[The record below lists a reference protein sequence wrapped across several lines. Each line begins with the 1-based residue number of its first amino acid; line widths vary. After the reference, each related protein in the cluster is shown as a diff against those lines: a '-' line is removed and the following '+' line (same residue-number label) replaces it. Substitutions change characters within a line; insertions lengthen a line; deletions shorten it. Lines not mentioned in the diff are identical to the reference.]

1 VRSRLGYRGWTM
13 SFSLP
18 RFLRRVQPSDLQRYF
33 SARAILFS
41 EPINWTA
48 KSSALV
54 DSVKTAIEVLPES
67 DRERV
72 FEDFER
78 VEQLSDEI
86 GQRALQSLVEQDEVL
101 LRQLY
106 SCHCSEARGLFV
118 LLTDEE
124 AFDHALATAHAERMR
139 HGRSWSGYC
148 LPAPLAPSK
157 SPSDIAL
164 LEADLS
170 ALFHQ
175 FDGTGRK
182 LKVDWFERR
191 TCDLKDAALGQV
203 IHYSVYVEGLP
214 ECSMEFDR
222 EEPKRRTR
230 RPVIEAAI
238 CCDPVTGMLDVVSKG
253 GRPLREDIAES
264 FAEHLLD
271 SETTLTPVS
280 RRDFDLD
287 RLKRLAAFPTDPVD
301 GVKSVEVA
309 LLRLRNT
316 AGGFGRV
323 TIDVDD
329 TEHGDI
335 HARSACWFG
344 DSDLL
349 RRPDWQV
356 TQAKL
361 KIAFYPEAK
370 GKRAKTINV
379 ELRAPNG
386 SNLRDQTR
394 RHQIVSEKYLAR
406 WGLIKK
412 AMAAVA

>member
-1 VRSRLGYRGWTM
+1 M
-13 SFSLP
+13 KAAIESLP
-18 RFLRRVQPSDLQRYF
+18 ER
-33 SARAILFS
+33 
-41 EPINWTA
+41 
-48 KSSALV
+48 
-54 DSVKTAIEVLPES
+54 

-101 LRQLY
+101 LRQLH
-106 SCHCSEARGLFV
+106 SCHGSEARGLFV

-124 AFDHALATAHAERMR
+124 AFDHALATAYAERMR

-148 LPAPLAPSK
+148 LPAPLTPSK
-157 SPSDIAL
+157 NPSDIAL
-164 LEADLS
+164 LEGDLS

-182 LKVDWFERR
+182 LKIESFERNTADFPGDPCR
-191 TCDLKDAALGQV
+191 QI

-214 ECSMEFDR
+214 ECSVVFEGD
-222 EEPKRRTR
+222 EPKRRTR

-238 CCDPVTGMLDVVSKG
+238 CCDPVSGMLDIVSKG
-253 GRPLREDIAES
+253 GRPLREEIAQS

-301 GVKSVEVA
+301 GVKSVEVT

-335 HARSACWFG
+335 HASSACWFG

-394 RHQIVSEKYLAR
+394 RHQVVSEKYLAR

>member
-1 VRSRLGYRGWTM
+1 LRSL
-13 SFSLP
+13 
-18 RFLRRVQPSDLQRYF
+18 
-33 SARAILFS
+33 I
-41 EPINWTA
+41 
-48 KSSALV
+48 
-54 DSVKTAIEVLPES
+54 
-67 DRERV
+67 
-72 FEDFER
+72 
-78 VEQLSDEI
+78 
-86 GQRALQSLVEQDEVL
+86 EQDEAL
-101 LRQLY
+101 LRRFH
-106 SCHCSEARGLFV
+106 SCDGSEARGLFV

-124 AFDHALATAHAERMR
+124 SFDNALATAYAERMR
-139 HGRSWSGYC
+139 HGRSWSGYF

-170 ALFHQ
+170 ALFRE
-175 FDGTGRK
+175 FDGTGRN
-182 LKVDWFERR
+182 LKVDCFERR
-191 TCDLKDAALGQV
+191 TCDVKGAALGQV
-203 IHYSVYVEGLP
+203 IHYSAYVEGLP

-238 CCDPVTGMLDVVSKG
+238 RCDPVSGMLDVVSKG
-253 GRPLREDIAES
+253 GRPLREEIAQS
-264 FAEHLLD
+264 FAERLLD

-287 RLKRLAAFPTDPVD
+287 RLKRPMPFPTDPSD
-301 GVKSVEVA
+301 GIKSVEVT

-323 TIDVDD
+323 TIEIDD
-329 TEHGDI
+329 AEHGDI
-335 HARSACWFG
+335 HARSARWFG

-349 RRPDWQV
+349 RRPDWLV

-370 GKRAKTINV
+370 GKRAKTISV